1 MAKAL
6 GELYT
11 VVTSESI
18 AANDSWS
25 QSSSFI
31 DVKSQHILGVEI
43 TAISNGTE
51 SVTDEEMSF
60 ISPAT
65 TYDTTHEDLS
75 SVVVTSADGLTT
87 FTVDVDYSVNT
98 DTGVIT
104 FIDSGTSGWAND
116 GTVYHLDYDYTP
128 EVTGDVTI
136 KALKSLDSDVFENE
150 ENAEIETIL
159 TNIDYNGTVE
169 IITVPVLGVEKI
181 KFYVENGDALNSVA
195 VTIKC
200 KNTIL

>member
-11 VVTSESI
+11 VVTNENI
-18 AANDSWS
+18 AANNSWS
-25 QSSSFI
+25 QSSPFI

-43 TAISNGTE
+43 TAVSNGTE

-60 ISPAT
+60 TAPAT

-75 SVVVTSADGLTT
+75 NVVVTSADDLTT

-98 DTGVIT
+98 NTGVIT

-116 GTVYHLDYDYTP
+116 GTV
-128 EVTGDVTI
+128 
-136 KALKSLDSDVFENE
+136 
-150 ENAEIETIL
+150 
-159 TNIDYNGTVE
+159 
-169 IITVPVLGVEKI
+169 
-181 KFYVENGDALNSVA
+181 
-195 VTIKC
+195 
-200 KNTIL
+200 